1 MDRQFYLQFL
11 DACARDHE
19 SLGTLQEIIE
29 QHLKTPVEVVVR
41 LKEGMELPIIT
52 AHLKE
57 SHQMVRP
64 QGGMATIPAAF
75 KSGGD
80 SEKKEVLLVPVFLHE
95 SEEIETRYLD
105 YEAAHITA
113 LLDRE
118 GEYANYKEFFFQ
130 APTAKSSYRARLEYL
145 EHIARR
151 ILLHDKSAFFI
162 LHPGKNEKTVR
173 SLILYQLGERLAWY
187 IERLE
192 LDREKVVDDL
202 CRMLDEYKEGDDF
215 YRDFDVSGYFRQTL
229 VALSLFQS

>member
-1 MDRQFYLQFL
+1 MDRKFYLQFL

-19 SLGTLQEIIE
+19 SLETLKEIIE
-29 QHLKTPVEVVVR
+29 KHLETPVEVLVR
-41 LKEGMELPIIT
+41 LKEGSELPIIT

-75 KSGGD
+75 KGSDGK
-80 SEKKEVLLVPVFLHE
+80 KKEVLLVPVFLHE

-105 YEAAHITA
+105 YEAEHIAA

-118 GEYANYKEFFFQ
+118 GEYATYKEFFFQ
-130 APTAKSSYRARLEYL
+130 TPTPKSPYPEKLRYL

-151 ILLHDKSAFFI
+151 ILIHDRSAFFV
-162 LHPGKNEKTVR
+162 LHPGKDKKTVR

-187 IERLE
+187 IGRLE
-192 LDREKVVDDL
+192 IDHEKAVADL
-202 CRMLDEYKEGDDF
+202 SRMLDEYKEQDEF

-229 VALSLFQS
+229 VALSLFQ